1 MGTLKDR
8 LGKTG
13 EEEFEIEVTMND
25 GESLDIEELL
35 RSGLSP
41 SELRELADRLRGALE
56 DLLAAEPRGRK
67 SEAHEDWEYQ
77 VEDLQDL
84 IDEVYEWM
92 ERGV

>member
-8 LGKTG
+8 LGHGG
-13 EEEFEIEVTMND
+13 EEEFELEVTMDD

-35 RSGLSP
+35 RSGLSQA
-41 SELRELADRLRGALE
+41 ELRELADKLRDRLE
-56 DLLAAEPRGRK
+56 ELLSAEPRGRK
-67 SEAHEDWEYQ
+67 SEAHEEWENQ

-92 ERGV
+92 D

>member
-8 LGKTG
+8 LGHEG
-13 EEEFEIEVTMND
+13 EEEFELEVTMDD

-35 RSGLSP
+35 RSGLSQA
-41 SELRELADRLRGALE
+41 ELRELADKLRDRLE
-56 DLLAAEPRGRK
+56 ELLSAEPRGRK
-67 SEAHEDWEYQ
+67 SEVHEEWENQ

-92 ERGV
+92 D